1 MRRRTALTLTA
12 TLGLGLAGCDLLAAA
27 LNFDALNLLGIMP
40 KAGFSQAASSDF
52 GNVVFAL
59 GAEDNQGFS
68 LAPPLYLLD
77 FEDDNGEPIE
87 VDEGEEI
94 PGSDAGTFV
103 LLVDGSSSM
112 LTTDAARFRV
122 EAAAQVASRI
132 EECSDHW
139 DQALLEFTTDAP
151 GGKYQ
156 YSRMLAD
163 YGAPA
168 QTIAERA
175 EGLEA
180 MGSTPLWDATHEVLA
195 GMDEHADEHEA
206 ELMSLNEQQAD
217 GQEGGDSPA
226 GEGTGELPGEEG
238 GQPGEGEF
246 PEDDPGVAI
255 YGRSLVVISDGA
267 DTASWK
273 DLDEVIQKAQRA
285 GVSVHAIGLGPASDA
300 ETEFGAEPEAI
311 ADLRRLALETGGTY
325 GYVSSANQLPTQA
338 DAIAKAV
345 CGGYTQVT
353 AHFAI
358 PPASG
363 ERVNGRVNLIGT
375 DFGVPFTFTAP

>member
-1 MRRRTALTLTA
+1 MRRRNALALTA

-27 LNFDALNLLGIMP
+27 LQFDALNLLGIMP

-52 GNVVFAL
+52 GDVVFAL
-59 GAEDNQGFS
+59 GAEDDQGFS
-68 LAPPLYLLD
+68 LAPPLFLLE
-77 FEDDNGEPIE
+77 FEDENGEPIDVE
-87 VDEGEEI
+87 EGEEI
-94 PGSDAGTFV
+94 PGADAGTFV

-122 EAAAQVASRI
+122 DAAAQVAIRI

-156 YSRMLAD
+156 HSRMLAD
-163 YGAPA
+163 FGAPA
-168 QTIAERA
+168 KTISERA
-175 EGLEA
+175 ENLDA

-195 GMDEHADEHEA
+195 GMDEHADEHEQ
-206 ELMSLNEQQAD
+206 ELMSFEEGAED
-217 GQEGGDSPA
+217 APAEESPAEGGEEEAPVEESP
-226 GEGTGELPGEEG
+226 EEEMG
-238 GQPGEGEF
+238 
-246 PEDDPGVAI
+246 EDDPGVAV

-267 DTASWK
+267 DTSSWK
-273 DLDEVIQKAQRA
+273 SIDEVIQKANRA
-285 GVSVHAIGLGPASDA
+285 GINVHAIGLGPASDA
-300 ETEFGAEPEAI
+300 DTEFGAEPEAI

-325 GYVSSANQLPTQA
+325 GYVSSADQLPTQA

-345 CGGYTQVT
+345 CGGYTEVT
-353 AHFAI
+353 AHFAN
-358 PPASG
+358 PPAAG

-375 DFGVPFTFTAP
+375 DFGVPWTFTAP